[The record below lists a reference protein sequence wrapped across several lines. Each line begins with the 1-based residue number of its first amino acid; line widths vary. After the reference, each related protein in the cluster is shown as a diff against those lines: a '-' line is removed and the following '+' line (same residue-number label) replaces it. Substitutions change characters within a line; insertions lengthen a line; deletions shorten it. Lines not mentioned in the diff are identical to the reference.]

1 MDNEYKA
8 YLLNNARAITE
19 KCEKEVYDMMHYS
32 VQQIRVKLD
41 SDLACTQQTEHLIN
55 NPTLKAINKVA
66 LLYISAYE
74 MADNNGFL
82 SWVCC
87 RRLKIKEIEKLKTDL
102 GFKTVCCSY
111 EHEFYEFKKD
121 DLKITVKKGLVKVVD
136 YGMHIDE
143 LVGID

>member
-1 MDNEYKA
+1 MDNEYRE
-8 YLLNNARAITE
+8 YLLKNCREIME
-19 KCEKEVYDMMHYS
+19 QCEKEVYDMMHYT
-32 VQQIRVKLD
+32 VEQIRKKLD

-87 RRLKIKEIEKLKTDL
+87 RRLKIKEIQKLKIEL
-102 GFKTVCCSY
+102 ELITVYSASRK
-111 EHEFYEFKKD
+111 EITKFKKD
-121 DLKITVKKGLVKVVD
+121 DLAITVKKGLVKVVD

-143 LVGID
+143 LLGLD

>member
-1 MDNEYKA
+1 MDEEYKA
-8 YLLNNARAITE
+8 YLLKNCREIME
-19 KCEKEVYDMMHYS
+19 QCEKEVYDMMHYS
-32 VQQIRVKLD
+32 VEQIRTKLD
-41 SDLACTQQTEHLIN
+41 SDLACTLQTEHLIN
-55 NPTLKAINKVA
+55 NPILKAINKVA

-87 RRLKIKEIEKLKTDL
+87 RRLKIKEIEKLKKEL
-102 GFKTVCCSY
+102 ELITVRSNY
-111 EHEFYEFKKD
+111 ELELYGFKKD

-143 LVGID
+143 LLGLD